1 MVEEGYAWPGTVSV
15 ASDSHSNIY
24 GGVGCLGTAIVRSDA
39 ASVLAT
45 STVFWRVPPI
55 AKITFTGTLPPGV
68 TGKDT
73 IIALCALLKSEVL
86 NMCVEFTGSEQTLA
100 SIPISERLTIANM
113 TTEMGSLS
121 GLFPVDETLI
131 SWYRARATAAAT
143 SGGSTKDRIN
153 QKRIDELLENTLV
166 ADPGAK
172 YAKEYFL
179 DL

>member
-1 MVEEGYAWPGTVSV
+1 MIEEGYAWPGTVTV

-45 STVFWRVPPI
+45 STIFWRVPPV

-121 GLFPVDETLI
+121 GPKP
-131 SWYRARATAAAT
+131 S
-143 SGGSTKDRIN
+143 STP
-153 QKRIDELLENTLV
+153 L
-166 ADPGAK
+166 PSH
-172 YAKEYFL
+172 
-179 DL
+179 